1 MYWNGPG
8 VEIPNLPSW
17 DSLNSMEG
25 QDKWVL
31 TVLGGKQHGTYVEI
45 GSGHPVMG
53 NNTFV
58 LENHFGWTGVGVEH
72 DHEMVKEYNS
82 TRVNPCMHFD
92 AMAFDYASYFRNNHF
107 PSQIDYLQIDI
118 DDKPFAANLLA
129 LIALPLTEYRFST
142 ITIEHGLVT
151 NYKMGPLRDAQ
162 RLILSSIGY
171 RLIVQGVNEDW
182 WIDETAVPYEK
193 YGYMFQIG

>member
-31 TVLGGKQHGTYVEI
+31 TVLSGKKEGTYVEI
-45 GSGHPVMG
+45 GSGHPIIG

-58 LENHFGWTGVGVEH
+58 LESHFGWTGVGVEH
-72 DHEMVKEYNS
+72 DHEMVNEYNS

-151 NYKMGPLRDAQ
+151 NYQMGPLRDAQ

-182 WIDETAVPYEK
+182 WIDETAVPYEN